1 MYTLWFFMN
10 NASALAPPYQNFPKS
25 SSRETVI
32 RYHRNK
38 SKFIFAAEKEKKKI
52 IQRKG
57 LTDIKII
64 FV

>member
-1 MYTLWFFMN
+1 MN
-10 NASALAPPYQNFPKS
+10 NASTLASPYQNFPKS

-32 RYHRNK
+32 PYHRNK
-38 SKFIFAAEKEKKKI
+38 NTFIFVAEKKKKI
-52 IQRKG
+52 IKLKG

>member
-1 MYTLWFFMN
+1 MN
-10 NASALAPPYQNFPKS
+10 SANTLAPPYQNFPKS

-32 RYHRNK
+32 RYHWNK
-38 SKFIFAAEKEKKKI
+38 SKFILVAEKGKKKT

>member
-1 MYTLWFFMN
+1 MN

-32 RYHRNK
+32 HYHRNK
-38 SKFIFAAEKEKKKI
+38 SKFIFVAEKEKKI